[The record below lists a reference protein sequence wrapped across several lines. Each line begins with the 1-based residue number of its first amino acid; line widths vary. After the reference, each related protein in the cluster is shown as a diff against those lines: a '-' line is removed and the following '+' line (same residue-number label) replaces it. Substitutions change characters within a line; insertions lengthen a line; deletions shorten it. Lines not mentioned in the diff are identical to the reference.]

1 MIDKEELLSNKEFY
15 KSFKSGEDLTS
26 FFKQMHKSAVEHML
40 NAELDAHLE
49 TEKHEK
55 TKDGKYHR
63 YNLECKFQTP
73 PFNAVREF
81 LNVKFNY
88 DKDEYNDINP
98 LKDI

>member
-55 TKDGKYHR
+55 TKDGNSIYKIIN
-63 YNLECKFQTP
+63 NLIIK
-73 PFNAVREF
+73 
-81 LNVKFNY
+81 K
-88 DKDEYNDINP
+88 KI
-98 LKDI
+98 

>member
-1 MIDKEELLSNKEFY
+1 MIDKEELLNNKEFY

-55 TKDGKYHR
+55 TKDG
-63 YNLECKFQTP
+63 
-73 PFNAVREF
+73 
-81 LNVKFNY
+81 NY
-88 DKDEYNDINP
+88 RNGHGIKKIKSSFGESEIKVPRDR
-98 LKDI
+98 